1 MAGPAERR
9 VALVT
14 GANRG
19 IGLEVARQLAARD
32 IMTILSGRDAGKA
45 ADAAATLAN
54 AGLPVTPKQLDV
66 TDQTSVDRLIS
77 DVDSEYGR
85 LDILVNNA
93 GIVTDVGTTSATAD
107 FDLVTLTLDTN
118 LFGAW
123 RVAKA
128 CVPLMQ
134 VRNHGRIVNV
144 SSSVGSFATMK
155 SGAPGYRVSKAA
167 LNVLTRMLA
176 VELAKDYPD
185 ILVNAVCPGDV
196 QTDLGG
202 PDAPRTVQQGAD
214 TPVWLATL
222 PAGGPSGGFFRDR
235 EPIPW

>member
-1 MAGPAERR
+1 MAGPAEHQ

-19 IGLEVARQLAARD
+19 IGLEIARQLAARD
-32 IMTILSGRDAGKA
+32 IVTILSARDAGKA

-66 TDQTSVDRLIS
+66 TDQTTVDRLIS
-77 DVDSEYGR
+77 DIDSDYGR

-107 FDLVTLTLDTN
+107 FDLVTVTLDTN

-128 CVPLMQ
+128 CIPLMQ
-134 VRNHGRIVNV
+134 ARNYGRIVNV

-222 PAGGPSGGFFRDR
+222 PVGGPNGGFFRDR
-235 EPIPW
+235 EPISW

>member
-118 LFGAW
+118 LS
-123 RVAKA
+123 V
-128 CVPLMQ
+128 
-134 VRNHGRIVNV
+134 HGV
-144 SSSVGSFATMK
+144 SQKLVYRSCRCAT
-155 SGAPGYRVSKAA
+155 
-167 LNVLTRMLA
+167 
-176 VELAKDYPD
+176 
-185 ILVNAVCPGDV
+185 
-196 QTDLGG
+196 TDE
-202 PDAPRTVQQGAD
+202 
-214 TPVWLATL
+214 
-222 PAGGPSGGFFRDR
+222 S
-235 EPIPW
+235 